1 MGRELVLFMNS
12 LWYGAVLMMLYD
24 GLRILRRVFS
34 HSALLVGV
42 EDLIF
47 WIGSSFFL
55 FTVFFREN
63 SGILRI
69 YLFVGA
75 GVGVLA
81 WHFSLSRF
89 FVEVLVKILRKIK
102 EIFGIPVRKA
112 VILVKRL
119 KFWISRCRI
128 SLYAKYCKD
137 RGAEY
142 GQKKK
147 IRKRAEHKK
156 KTAKRAE

>member
-34 HSALLVGV
+34 HSALMVGV
-42 EDLIF
+42 EDLLF

-63 SGILRI
+63 SGILRM
-69 YLFVGA
+69 YLFVGV

-81 WHFSLSRF
+81 WHFSLSSF
-89 FVEVLVKILRKIK
+89 FVGVLVKILGKVK
-102 EIFGIPVRKA
+102 EILGIPTRKA

-128 SLYAKYCKD
+128 SLYEKYCKD

-147 IRKRAEHKK
+147 SRKRAERKK
-156 KTAKRAE
+156 KTAKRTE

>member
-55 FTVFFREN
+55 FTVFFQEN

-69 YLFVGA
+69 YLFVGV
-75 GVGVLA
+75 GVGALA

-102 EIFGIPVRKA
+102 EILGIPIRKA
-112 VILVKRL
+112 VILAKRL
-119 KFWISRCRI
+119 KFYISRCRI
-128 SLYAKYCKD
+128 SVYEKHHRN
-137 RGAEY
+137 RGAKY
-142 GQKKK
+142 GQKEKDCKK
-147 IRKRAEHKK
+147 KKWKSKTQKRAE
-156 KTAKRAE
+156 